1 LSGFSLNE
9 LLKTGDLW
17 CLICNNCGCHSSDKY
32 LQCFNIAII
41 EPSRRDT
48 TTTKELI
55 MEIYLDLKTVLTVI
69 SFLIVS
75 FVGYTV
81 VSAFLAMF
89 HNYVTV
95 VSG

>member
-1 LSGFSLNE
+1 
-9 LLKTGDLW
+9 
-17 CLICNNCGCHSSDKY
+17 
-32 LQCFNIAII
+32 
-41 EPSRRDT
+41 
-48 TTTKELI
+48 

-69 SFLIVS
+69 SFLIAS

-95 VSG
+95 VGG